1 MKTKD
6 GRDLPVLEITADNYI
21 VPQGEEMHVHAKIEV
36 TQFDPKT
43 GRRISRPVIQKF
55 GMKEWQSGVNSSLR
69 KQGYTIE
76 ILHDPYKWVS
86 ENRAKMEAEQA
97 AKAQAAREAQAA
109 QAAQERAAL
118 KAELMAEIKAEMAAQ
133 AQEQAAKAQAAQ
145 AQAEQAQA
153 KGPGRPPKEKE

>member
-55 GMKEWQSGVNSSLR
+55 GMKEWQSVVNSSLR

-76 ILHDPYKWVS
+76 ILHDPYKWAN

-97 AKAQAAREAQAA
+97 AKAQAEREAQAA

-133 AQEQAAKAQAAQ
+133 AQEQAAKAQAT
-145 AQAEQAQA
+145 
-153 KGPGRPPKEKE
+153 KSPGRPPREKE